1 LKFSLSLTSR
11 FKRDAK
17 RIQRRGKDLETLYGI
32 VERLQQGKRLEVK
45 HKDHPLS
52 GSLSGF
58 RECHIEPD
66 WLLLYCIEGK
76 ELILVRT
83 GSHSDLF
90 G

>member
-1 LKFSLSLTSR
+1 MRLSLTLTSR

-17 RIQRRGKDLETLYGI
+17 RIHRRGKELESLYDI

-52 GSLSGF
+52 GNLSGF